1 MSKTIQYVVLVILFL
16 ITFVTILQ
24 LRTKVDALEKNSDMS
39 SPDSIAD
46 LKTSATTA
54 LSTANTAKDTANT
67 ALSTA
72 NAISDTANTALS
84 TANASSGTAT
94 TALSTANAAKD
105 TANTA
110 NSSQTTFASGFSTAR
125 VVPTF
130 QVSNSLTSVAS
141 VDSAGGYIKFNPTP
155 SAKMS
160 FQLMMKSVTGH
171 ENDTNAY
178 FDITTPYK
186 CTLFTDWSFFASS
199 SFDDTD
205 LDPIVQCKV
214 SQTSASTFR
223 VKFVGN
229 GKSTNYGRLTLNGN
243 WTQ

>member
-1 MSKTIQYVVLVILFL
+1 MAKTIQYVILVILFL

-24 LRTKVDALEKNSDMS
+24 LRTKVAALESSSDMAS
-39 SPDSIAD
+39 ASSIAD
-46 LKTSATTA
+46 IKSSANTA
-54 LSTANTAKDTANT
+54 LSTANSAQTAANT

-72 NAISDTANTALS
+72 NAISATANTALTNS
-84 TANASSGTAT
+84 
-94 TALSTANAAKD
+94 NAAQS

-110 NSSQTTFASGFSTAR
+110 NTSQTSFASGFMTNR

-130 QVSNSLTSVAS
+130 QVSSSLTSVAS
-141 VDSAGGYIKFNPTP
+141 VDSAGGYIQFNPAP

-160 FQLMMKSVTGH
+160 FLLMTTSVSGH

-186 CTLFTDWSFFASS
+186 CTLFNDWSFYASS
-199 SFDDTD
+199 SVNDTD
-205 LDPIVQCKV
+205 LDEVVQCKV
-214 SQTSASTFR
+214 SQSSASSFR
-223 VKFVGN
+223 VKYVGN
-229 GKSTNYGRLTLNGN
+229 GKSVNYVRLTLNGN